1 MIAEESDVI
10 RRAADGDAR
19 SYGILVD
26 RYSPYAMTL
35 ALRMLKDRRDAEE
48 ALQDAF
54 VRAYRALPGFERRA
68 KFSTW
73 LYRIVYNVCATMLS
87 RRGEPTDMTQ
97 DGALG
102 DETSV
107 EIPADDALP
116 DEMMESGE
124 FDLFVRDEI
133 ARMEARYASILTMFL
148 LQEQSYEE
156 IMEVTGLP
164 IGTVKNRLFRARMLL
179 RDAVMKRFPEHTYG
193 MMT

>member
-10 RRAADGDAR
+10 RRAAEGDTRA
-19 SYGILVD
+19 YGLLVD

-35 ALRMLKDRRDAEE
+35 AMRMLKDRWDAEE

-54 VRAYRALPGFERRA
+54 VRAFRALPGFERRS

-87 RRGEPTDMTQ
+87 RRSEHHELSVD
-97 DGALG
+97 DGSAE
-102 DETSV
+102 ETAV

-116 DEMMESGE
+116 DEVMESGE
-124 FDLFVRDEI
+124 IDRFVREEI
-133 ARMEARYASILTMFL
+133 ARMEEKYASILTLFL
-148 LQEQSYEE
+148 LQEMSYEE

-179 RDAVMKRFPEHTYG
+179 RDAVLKRFPEQTYG